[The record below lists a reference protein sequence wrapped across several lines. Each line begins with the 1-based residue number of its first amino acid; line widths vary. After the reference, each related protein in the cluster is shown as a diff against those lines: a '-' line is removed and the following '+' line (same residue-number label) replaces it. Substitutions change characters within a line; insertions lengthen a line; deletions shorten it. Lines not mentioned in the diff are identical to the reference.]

1 MVGEGRVGGVEE
13 RGAERGAE
21 QICPALLFAYDK
33 K

>member
-13 RGAERGAE
+13 RGEEREAE
-21 QICPALLFAYDK
+21 QICRALLFAYDK